1 MIVALRAMR
10 DGATD
15 DTREIV
21 DRVLAKLEA
30 AAAEGPAASRIDPGV
45 DSREPRLAVL
55 ADRLRDASERHV
67 QVRLTYYV
75 PSRDEESERVVDP
88 RGVVTA
94 NGVTYLDAWC
104 HSAEAPRLFRIDR
117 IADAEVTDRPVVTP
131 VEAPRDLSEGI
142 FTQSDDTA
150 PVTLL
155 LAPAARWVVEY
166 YPMEAVRPQPDGS
179 LEVDLLVADDR
190 WLVRLLLRLAPHAR
204 VLSPREYAEE
214 FTRATRDTL
223 ALYESRRTME
233 PTTAPTG

>member
-45 DSREPRLAVL
+45 DAREPGLVAM
-55 ADRLRDASERHV
+55 ADRLRDAAARHV

-94 NGVTYLDAWC
+94 HGLDLPGRLVPQRRG
-104 HSAEAPRLFRIDR
+104 AP
-117 IADAEVTDRPVVTP
+117 AVPDRPDRGGRGHRP
-131 VEAPRDLSEGI
+131 AGRDARGG
-142 FTQSDDTA
+142 
-150 PVTLL
+150 
-155 LAPAARWVVEY
+155 PA
-166 YPMEAVRPQPDGS
+166 
-179 LEVDLLVADDR
+179 
-190 WLVRLLLRLAPHAR
+190 
-204 VLSPREYAEE
+204 
-214 FTRATRDTL
+214 
-223 ALYESRRTME
+223 
-233 PTTAPTG
+233 